1 MMKTNQE
8 SQTFYCV
15 NNKKNSNAHNSV
27 HMVTEGVRLKRNGP
41 IGKEKEKNEG
51 VDYTPQLFISCGEK
65 AKGREK
71 EVKRLCA

>member
-1 MMKTNQE
+1 
-8 SQTFYCV
+8 
-15 NNKKNSNAHNSV
+15 
-27 HMVTEGVRLKRNGP
+27 MVTEGVRLKRNGP

-65 AKGREK
+65 AEGREK